1 MFTVKARAMASA
13 TDPFRPITIQRPN
26 HRPEDILIDIDS
38 AGICHA
44 DVHHAGAQVDHTFAG
59 E

>member
-1 MFTVKARAMASA
+1 MFTAKARAMASS
-13 TDPFRPITIQRPN
+13 TDPFRAITSQRPN
-26 HRPEDILIDIDS
+26 HGPKDTLIDIDS
-38 AGICHA
+38 AGICHV

>member
-1 MFTVKARAMASA
+1 MFTVRARAMASS
-13 TDPFRPITIQRPN
+13 TDPFRPITIQQPN
-26 HRPEDILIDIDS
+26 RGPKDIRIDIDS

-44 DVHHAGAQVDHTFAG
+44 DVHHAGAQFDHTRAG